1 LRLFWEKERSMLNVG
16 DEAPDF
22 ELPDQT
28 GAIRR
33 LADYRGKNVVLWF
46 YPAAETPG

>member
-1 LRLFWEKERSMLNVG
+1 MLNVG

-28 GAIRR
+28 GTIRR
-33 LADYRGKNVVLWF
+33 LADYSGKNVVLWF